1 MAPAGAARSA
11 PWLAAPHARVEGRA
25 QRIAPRRR
33 DGAAQQQVAVTV
45 ERGGLLCL
53 QGRDLGRQRMLAH
66 DVAYNLN
73 VLFAI
78 VLAPKAIRAKQE
90 PQPTTVRARKIFEGY
105 RTTGV
110 FVRRAKAMTAAR
122 HSKRYGAGTLR
133 LGSHLRRGFENSGR
147 SALSNRQHRS
157 NKHNAADAPEKSA
170 PSLLKRL
177 GPGLITGAADD
188 DPSGIATYSQAGAQ
202 FGYGLLWTVFLTLP
216 FMIAIQLVSARIGR
230 VTGKGLA
237 ANVMQIAPRWAV
249 LGLVSLLVIANTF
262 NIAADIAAMAEAL
275 SLVIGGLNHEHALIF
290 AAGSTILQVFV
301 PYRRYS
307 PVLKFLTLA
316 LFAYVATAFTVEIPW
331 STALLAAVWPK
342 ADVSG
347 DYFLMVVAVL
357 GTTISPYLFFW
368 QASQEVEEMNQGKRD
383 KPLRDLPSGGDP
395 EIARIRADTI
405 VGMLLSNTIAFFIIL
420 TTASVLHANGVTNI
434 NSATQAAEALRPLA
448 GDFTFA
454 LFALGIIGT
463 GLLAIPVLAGS
474 AAYGVAEIFGWRAT
488 LEARPEKAVGFYTII
503 AAATIIG
510 FGLGFTGIDSI
521 HMLVWSAVLNGIVA
535 VPIMAMM
542 MLIVA
547 SAAIMGRFK
556 ARSWLVVLGWLGT
569 AIMAL
574 AVLALLGSSL
584 VG

>member
-1 MAPAGAARSA
+1 M
-11 PWLAAPHARVEGRA
+11 
-25 QRIAPRRR
+25 
-33 DGAAQQQVAVTV
+33 
-45 ERGGLLCL
+45 L
-53 QGRDLGRQRMLAH
+53 Q
-66 DVAYNLN
+66 
-73 VLFAI
+73 
-78 VLAPKAIRAKQE
+78 
-90 PQPTTVRARKIFEGY
+90 
-105 RTTGV
+105 
-110 FVRRAKAMTAAR
+110 
-122 HSKRYGAGTLR
+122 
-133 LGSHLRRGFENSGR
+133 
-147 SALSNRQHRS
+147 
-157 NKHNAADAPEKSA
+157 
-170 PSLLKRL
+170 RL

-237 ANVMQIAPRWAV
+237 ANVLQLAPRWIV

-290 AAGSTILQVFV
+290 AAGSTLLQVFV

-307 PVLKFLTLA
+307 PVLKFLTLT
-316 LFAYVATAFTVEIPW
+316 LFAYVATAFTVKIPW
-331 STALLAAVWPK
+331 GTALLAAVWPK
-342 ADVSG
+342 ATISA

-383 KPLRDLPSGGDP
+383 KPLRDLPTGGGP
-395 EIARIRADTI
+395 EIARIKADTI
-405 VGMLLSNTIAFFIIL
+405 VGMLLSNSIAFFIIL
-420 TTASVLHANGVTNI
+420 TTATVLNGNGVTRI
-434 NSATQAAEALRPLA
+434 NSATEAAEALRPLA

-474 AAYGVAEIFGWRAT
+474 AAYAVAETFGWHAT
-488 LEARPEKAVGFYTII
+488 LEAKPEKAVGFYTII

-521 HMLVWSAVLNGIVA
+521 QMLVWSAVLNGIVA
-535 VPIMAMM
+535 VPVMAMM
-542 MLIVA
+542 MLIV
-547 SAAIMGRFK
+547 SSRAIMGRFK
-556 ARSWLVVLGWLGT
+556 ARSRLVALGWLGT

-574 AVLALLGSSL
+574 AVLALLGSSAI
-584 VG
+584 G